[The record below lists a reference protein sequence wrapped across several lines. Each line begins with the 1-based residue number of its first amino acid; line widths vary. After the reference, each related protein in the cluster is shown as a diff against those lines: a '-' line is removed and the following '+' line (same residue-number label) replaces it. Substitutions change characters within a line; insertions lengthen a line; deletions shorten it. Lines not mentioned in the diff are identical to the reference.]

1 MADHPNAELARRGLE
16 AFIKG
21 DLATVGELL
30 ADDIVWHVGG
40 NNPLTGDYRGKEAV
54 MGFFARMAG
63 IATPTM
69 SIHDVVANDEHAIA
83 LVETG
88 GTKPDGT
95 SLQQRSVQVYH
106 VRDGKAR
113 EAWFYN
119 EDQAALD
126 AFWS

>member
-1 MADHPNAELARRGLE
+1 MAGHPNAELVRRGIE
-16 AFIKG
+16 AFTKG
-21 DLATVGELL
+21 DLATVDQLL

-54 MGFFARMAG
+54 MGFFARTAA
-63 IATPTM
+63 IAAPSM

-83 LVETG
+83 LVDTG

-95 SLQQRSVQVYH
+95 SLQGRGVHVYH
-106 VRDGKAR
+106 VRDGKAT